1 MTSGLTIRLLGPVRV
16 DRGAEIVESG
26 PPQQQATLAVLAVNA
41 GTPTPVE
48 QIAAAI
54 WGDRQPS
61 SAHGTVRT
69 CVYRLRKILSG
80 DGAGIES
87 SSQGYLLRAA
97 PGVIDLHRFT
107 ALVDEA
113 RALPDNATQ
122 DRADRLRRAIDL
134 WRGDAFAGLCGEYFD
149 DRRTRLAAERFT
161 AVQDWCE
168 AALELDQADRT
179 VASLHELIAID
190 PFQERSHEL
199 LMLALVRL
207 GQRAEA
213 LEVYDRIRR
222 RLADELG
229 IDPGPRLQALHERV
243 LHSDA
248 TLLRAPEPA
257 EEAYTPIPAQL
268 PSDLMAFS
276 GRDDEVADAVETAAP
291 ITLIHGTAGVGKTT
305 LAVHVAHQMAADYP
319 DGQLFINLQGFYR
332 NMSPVPPGMAIRSLL
347 EGLGIPAAQVPDDLP
362 AQTAYYRS
370 VMAGRRCL
378 IVLDNARDSEQVL
391 PLLPGNAG
399 CAVIVTTR
407 TMLTQLV
414 MATGAHIIQLDL
426 LSPAAAEHFLRA
438 RLGSRRVDAEPAA
451 VRQIVAKCA
460 RLPLALAITAA
471 RAALRPRLPLAGIVD
486 LANRQRRDHIM
497 TVEDPIEF
505 LHQHKRSIVN
515 QREIGSDAPDFALG
529 LRAALRQ
536 DPDVILVG
544 EIRDQE
550 TAEMAFRAAMTGHQV
565 YSTLHTN
572 SAAGAFPRLLDIGI
586 VPDILAGNIIGILA
600 QRLVRKLC
608 RTCRQSYDPD
618 VRERRLLGVTPTEPI
633 ALFRAVGCE
642 QCDYQGYK
650 GRQSILE
657 LLKIDGGIDELI
669 ARRATAREIL
679 TAARASGFKTLADD
693 GVRLVKA
700 GVTGLDELMRVVDLT
715 DRMA

>member
-48 QIAAAI
+48 QIVAAI

-149 DRRTRLAAERFT
+149 DRRTRLAGERFT

-291 ITLIHGTAGVGKTT
+291 ITLIHGTA
-305 LAVHVAHQMAADYP
+305 
-319 DGQLFINLQGFYR
+319 
-332 NMSPVPPGMAIRSLL
+332 
-347 EGLGIPAAQVPDDLP
+347 
-362 AQTAYYRS
+362 
-370 VMAGRRCL
+370 
-378 IVLDNARDSEQVL
+378 
-391 PLLPGNAG
+391 
-399 CAVIVTTR
+399 
-407 TMLTQLV
+407 
-414 MATGAHIIQLDL
+414 
-426 LSPAAAEHFLRA
+426 
-438 RLGSRRVDAEPAA
+438 
-451 VRQIVAKCA
+451 
-460 RLPLALAITAA
+460 
-471 RAALRPRLPLAGIVD
+471 
-486 LANRQRRDHIM
+486 
-497 TVEDPIEF
+497 
-505 LHQHKRSIVN
+505 
-515 QREIGSDAPDFALG
+515 
-529 LRAALRQ
+529 
-536 DPDVILVG
+536 
-544 EIRDQE
+544 
-550 TAEMAFRAAMTGHQV
+550 
-565 YSTLHTN
+565 
-572 SAAGAFPRLLDIGI
+572 
-586 VPDILAGNIIGILA
+586 
-600 QRLVRKLC
+600 
-608 RTCRQSYDPD
+608 
-618 VRERRLLGVTPTEPI
+618 
-633 ALFRAVGCE
+633 
-642 QCDYQGYK
+642 
-650 GRQSILE
+650 
-657 LLKIDGGIDELI
+657 
-669 ARRATAREIL
+669 
-679 TAARASGFKTLADD
+679 
-693 GVRLVKA
+693 
-700 GVTGLDELMRVVDLT
+700 
-715 DRMA
+715 